1 MRIGT
6 ASLERFSFRLLM
18 PVEKGKESRSHYRT
32 VLLRRK
38 VKKTPLPRQGRFPR
52 GGLTSRLRS
61 KRRLVVDRVEGVL
74 RELLHGLDLAVPEAA
89 ASVRSAGSVPKHL
102 QHCHA
107 ARTAEGRA

>member
-18 PVEKGKESRSHYRT
+18 RVEGKESCSHYRT

-38 VKKTPLPRQGRFPR
+38 VKKTPLPKQGRFPR

-61 KRRLVVDRVEGVL
+61 KGGLIIDRIEGVL

-89 ASVRSAGSVPKHL
+89 ASVRLAGSVRKHL
-102 QHCHA
+102 
-107 ARTAEGRA
+107 